1 MRILIAD
8 DEPVHLFL
16 LEMFLKKWGYEVIG
30 VDSGS
35 EAWRILDGE
44 DSPRMAILDWEMPG
58 LDGIEICR
66 AVRRSEKRP
75 YTYILLLT
83 ARAQKADIQKGL
95 AAGADSYLAKPYD
108 PEELRKRLLAACKQL
123 ESTVEIA
130 PFEGDAGIDIVR
142 QP

>member
-16 LEMFLKKWGYEVIG
+16 LEMFLKKWGYTVIS

-95 AAGADSYLAKPYD
+95 AAGADGYLAKPYD